1 LQTKAINV
9 QFLSAASFNYFWYLA
24 QRYDTHQRRAE
35 NAQIATYVKVES
47 IKVENLA
54 NNHDTKELSH
64 QILLRFNNQIDG

>member
-1 LQTKAINV
+1 
-9 QFLSAASFNYFWYLA
+9 LA

-35 NAQIATYVKVES
+35 NAQIAAYVKVES

-64 QILLRFNNQIDG
+64 QILLWFNNQIDG